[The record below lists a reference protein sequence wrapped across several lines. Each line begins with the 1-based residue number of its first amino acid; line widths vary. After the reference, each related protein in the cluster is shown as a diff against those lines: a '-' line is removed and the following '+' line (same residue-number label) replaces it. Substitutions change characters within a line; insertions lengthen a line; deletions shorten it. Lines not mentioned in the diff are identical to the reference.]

1 MLHKTDKEPIYGVR
15 GVMRFFR
22 VTHDF
27 HLKEI
32 RTHEKTCVF
41 SHALSVSAIH
51 RLILRDRF
59 QIFLRIA
66 VQYQIGVLQRCI
78 VDQIV
83 KL

>member
-41 SHALSVSAIH
+41 SHAL
-51 RLILRDRF
+51 
-59 QIFLRIA
+59 IF
-66 VQYQIGVLQRCI
+66 
-78 VDQIV
+78 
-83 KL
+83 